1 MMEAIRE
8 ESVGFL
14 YNLEVEVTAG
24 EGQARVAAKGLTAQQ
39 PPQQNLS
46 YSAPSDDASGDV
58 EVRNQRGQVERAA
71 TARAQQAAA
80 RQVPTQQAPGQQPQQ
95 GGERGAFGQR
105 VGDGGAGQ
113 QAPLNR
119 AQRRAQERRGR

>member
-1 MMEAIRE
+1 MMGAIRE

-14 YNLEVEVTAG
+14 YNLEVEVTG
-24 EGQARVAAKGLTAQQ
+24 GDGQARVAAKGLTAQQ

-46 YSAPSDDASGDV
+46 YSAPSDDASGEV

-80 RQVPTQQAPGQQPQQ
+80 RQVTTQQPQAQQ
-95 GGERGAFGQR
+95 GSGERGAFGQR
-105 VGDGGAGQ
+105 VDGGGAPQ

-119 AQRRAQERRGR
+119 AQRRAQDRKR

>member
-1 MMEAIRE
+1 EARRGAPLACL
-8 ESVGFL
+8 STLVVGG
-14 YNLEVEVTAG
+14 TRAD
-24 EGQARVAAKGLTAQQ
+24 GQARVAAKGLGASTA
-39 PPQQNLS
+39 PQQGLS
-46 YSAPSDDASGDV
+46 YSAPSDDVSGGV

-80 RQVPTQQAPGQQPQQ
+80 RQAQAQAQQG

-105 VGDGGAGQ
+105 VDGDGAGQ

-119 AQRRAQERRGR
+119 AQRRAQGRRGG